1 MVTVKKTLFDADTIS
16 IERNKIDKIIFY
28 IDKNNGSIQTDDT
41 NTKTNNTSCKQQ
53 CLSDTIVNQ
62 NILEIMQPHTVYE
75 RFKNVY
81 KSLNE
86 QILNGGTA
94 NIDIRYLDVKQ
105 NTQEWHDCRKF
116 IITASRL
123 ACLLGLLGKSKFN
136 LF

>member
-28 IDKNNGSIQTDDT
+28 IDKNNGSIQIGDT
-41 NTKTNNTSCKQQ
+41 NIKTNNTSCKQQ

-86 QILNGGTA
+86 QILNGDSV
-94 NIDIRYLDVKQ
+94 NINIRYLVAPKPCGSNYIGVKQ
-105 NTQEWHDCRKF
+105 NTQEWHDC
-116 IITASRL
+116 
-123 ACLLGLLGKSKFN
+123 
-136 LF
+136 